1 MISIS
6 NEGENARTPQLTHQK
21 IVMIESP
28 IQSTLYKDGSPDARG
43 VRRSCFKKY
52 CEDLNAESIL
62 SMSLASAKK
71 ELAEV
76 GVRGKPPQN
85 PLAYNQKGMVKS
97 YYNFNEGIIL
107 DHNLSASESSVER
120 GNSSAH
126 IRIMRSQHYPYSYQ
140 T

>member
-1 MISIS
+1 
-6 NEGENARTPQLTHQK
+6 
-21 IVMIESP
+21 
-28 IQSTLYKDGSPDARG
+28 

-52 CEDLNAESIL
+52 CEELNAESIL

-71 ELAEV
+71 DLGEV
-76 GVRGKPPQN
+76 AVPVKPPHN
-85 PLAYNQKGMVKS
+85 RLAYNQKGMVKS

-107 DHNLSASESSVER
+107 DHNLSASESSATG
-120 GNSSAH
+120 GNSSSH